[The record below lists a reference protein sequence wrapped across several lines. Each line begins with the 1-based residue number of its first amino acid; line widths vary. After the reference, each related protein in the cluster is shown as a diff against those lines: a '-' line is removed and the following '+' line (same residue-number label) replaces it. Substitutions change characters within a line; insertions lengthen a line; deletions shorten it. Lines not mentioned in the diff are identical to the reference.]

1 MGAAAAIVPAVAGL
15 AGGIFQGLSSAGQN
29 KQQLAITR
37 QQLRDME
44 SQEAAHVASQSQLG
58 GLRDQAVYQL
68 MNNLGQSPQAFN
80 PVNYGAPTNT
90 GQQGVGGY
98 NLGQEAQHAAA
109 YTPGAGGTNTNVLQA
124 ILGQL
129 GYSNA
134 SDIQTKN
141 NPGSQSYSYNGN
153 VYQNGTGP
161 LAGQTAG
168 LQQGYTLQSNQGL
181 GDWNSAN
188 PSGGSFTGKTYTPPG
203 QPPAF
208 AQSQAPP
215 GATPPTI
222 NQLTGLKFP
231 NGNQPV
237 GPQAQHVGYSM
248 GGGTLTPAGPGTS
261 GWGAGPSGA
270 PLNPYT
276 SSLAG
281 NLTNG

>member
-1 MGAAAAIVPAVAGL
+1 MGAAATIVPAVAGL
-15 AGGIFQGLSSAGQN
+15 ASGIFQGISSAGQN

-58 GLRDQAVYQL
+58 GLRDQVVYQL

-80 PVNYGAPTNT
+80 PVNYGAPTN
-90 GQQGVGGY
+90 QGMQGTGGY
-98 NLGQEAQHAAA
+98 NLNQEAQHAAG

-141 NPGSQSYSYNGN
+141 NPGSQSYSFGGT

-161 LAGQTAG
+161 LAQQTAG
-168 LQQGYTLQSNQGL
+168 LQQGYTLQSSQGP
-181 GDWNSAN
+181 GDWNTAN

-203 QPPAF
+203 QPTAY
-208 AQSQAPP
+208 
-215 GATPPTI
+215 ATGYSPPTSGPNI
-222 NQLTGLKFP
+222 NQLTGLFP
-231 NGNQPV
+231 NAKQPI
-237 GPQAQHVGYSM
+237 GPSVPAQHAGYSM
-248 GGGTLTPAGPGTS
+248 GGGTMIPAGPGTS
-261 GWGAGPSGA
+261 GWGQGTPQQMNQAYQAGM
-270 PLNPYT
+270 
-276 SSLAG
+276 G